1 MQLRELAATLPEAR
15 LVGTGDLDV
24 RRVILDS
31 RAARPGDLFVALPGL
46 RHDGARFVAPALAA
60 GAVAC
65 AVERADALPD
75 GASGLIVP
83 SGRRALAL
91 LAATL
96 EGWPSRRLRVVGV
109 TGTDGKTT
117 TTNLIASILR
127 AAGRRVGVVSTVYA
141 EIGADAVDTGF
152 HVTTPEAP
160 DLQSYLRRMVDVG
173 TQDAVLEVTSHAL
186 DQERVGGCDFDVAV
200 VTNVTSD
207 HLDYHGTAERY
218 LAAKLKLFENVG
230 VSYRKPGVP
239 KVAVYNRDDRSAE
252 AIVRLAADRHLGYA
266 LERSADVRA
275 RAVVLDATGAA
286 FDAITPRGTFAVRL
300 PLTGWYNVANALAA
314 ISVGVGMDVPT
325 DAIRQAL
332 AEFRGIPGRFE
343 TIDEGQPFEV
353 IVDFAHTPNSLE
365 QVLRLARERCRR
377 QVSVVFGCA
386 GLRDR
391 DKRPIMGEIAS
402 RYADRIYLTAEDPRT
417 ESLDEIIEEIAT
429 GCRKGGRREQV
440 DFWRVPDRAEA
451 IDRAIGAAGEGDL
464 VILTGKGHERSMCF
478 GETERPWSD
487 QDAART
493 ALRRRLAPV

>member
-15 LVGTGDLDV
+15 LVGDGDVDV

-31 RAARPGDLFVALPGL
+31 RVARPGDLFVALPGL
-46 RHDGARFVAPALAA
+46 SHDGARFVAPALAA

-65 AVERADALPD
+65 AVERPEALPA
-75 GASGLIVP
+75 GSTGLIVP
-83 SGRRALAL
+83 SGRRALGL

-127 AAGRRVGVVSTVYA
+127 AAGRQVGVVSTVYA

-160 DLQSYLRRMVDVG
+160 DLQGYLRRMVDVG

-230 VSYRKPGVP
+230 VSHRKPGVP
-239 KVAVYNRDDRSAE
+239 KILVYNRDDRSAE
-252 AIVRLAADRHLGYA
+252 AIAVLPADRHLGYA

-275 RAVVLDATGAA
+275 RAVCLDANGAT
-286 FDAITPRGTFAVRL
+286 FDALTPRGSFPVRL
-300 PLTGWYNVANALAA
+300 PLAGWYNVANALAA
-314 ISVGVGMDVPT
+314 IAVGVGLDVPT
-325 DAIRQAL
+325 EAIQQAL
-332 AEFRGIPGRFE
+332 ADFSGIPGRFE
-343 TIDEGQPFEV
+343 KIDEGQPFEV

-365 QVLRLARERCRR
+365 QVLQLARERCRR

-417 ESLDEIIEEIAT
+417 ESLDEIIEEIAA
-429 GCRKGGRREQV
+429 GCRRGGRREQV

-451 IDRAIGAAGEGDL
+451 IDRAISGAGEGDL

-478 GETERPWSD
+478 DQTEHPWSD
-487 QDAART
+487 QEAARA
-493 ALRRRLAPV
+493 ALRRRPTPV